1 MQLKGS
7 KIFLAKSWS
16 INLPLKKKRKEA
28 SRKSE
33 VKKIQN
39 QESIFNLFVGPLE
52 CLQLTATQLM

>member
-1 MQLKGS
+1 M
-7 KIFLAKSWS
+7 
-16 INLPLKKKRKEA
+16 INQSSLEKKKKKEV

-52 CLQLTATQLM
+52 RLQLTATQPM